1 MLQIKVLTPDDWDV
15 LRTIRLTAL
24 DESPDMFL
32 STYTQEEEYD
42 SSRWRGEFRRGDWYV
57 ATIDGTA
64 DSASPDEPV
73 GVLGITREPSTPA
86 GQCFLEY
93 LWVAPELRR
102 LGVAFTM
109 VRLVLDQLKPA
120 GVRTVFLW
128 VLDGN
133 DSAMRLYKR
142 LGFVSGNVINPLEAR
157 PGRSEEL
164 MQLHLS

>member
-1 MLQIKVLTPDDWDV
+1 MLQIKVLTPDQWDA
-15 LRTIRLTAL
+15 LRAIRLTAL
-24 DESPDMFL
+24 EESPDVFL
-32 STYTQEEEYD
+32 STHAQEKEYD
-42 SSRWRGEFRRGDWYV
+42 SSRWQEEFYRGDWYV
-57 ATIDGTA
+57 GV
-64 DSASPDEPV
+64 DSASPDKPV

-93 LWVAPELRR
+93 LWVDPELRR

-109 VRLVLDQLKPA
+109 VRLVLDQLKPT

-133 DSAMRLYKR
+133 DGAMRLYKR
-142 LGFVSGNVINPLEAR
+142 LGFVSGNEIHPLEAR